1 MRASCGLGEEEEED
15 QVFVCTTGRTTF
27 VFTVHRLDADVVDI
41 AAAAAASGYIIT
53 TSCLSG

>member
-1 MRASCGLGEEEEED
+1 MRASCVLGEEEED

-41 AAAAAASGYIIT
+41 AAAAAAASGYIIT